1 MAQQFRAGGLPG
13 FVVSAEG
20 LSVVLRE
27 LKALDPALRKE
38 LVAEMKAGIKPIGS
52 DLLSKIPSA
61 PPLSRFSP
69 QLGSSPYVWRKP
81 SMVVRT
87 PLAKRGKKPGTF
99 PVVSIQFNDR
109 RPNAG
114 LSILELA
121 GTKNIGRKKGG
132 LTPAGQAMIRNL
144 NSRYPVQGG
153 LGRFVIPDFKKKQAD
168 ATRVAVKILEK
179 FAAKVNRRLR

>member
-1 MAQQFRAGGLPG
+1 MGQQFRAGGLPG

-20 LSVVLRE
+20 LSTVLRE
-27 LKALDPALRKE
+27 LKALDPELRKE
-38 LVAEMKAGIKPIGS
+38 LVREMKAGIKPIGT

-61 PPLSRFSP
+61 PPLSGFAPSV
-69 QLGSSPYVWRKP
+69 GSSPYIWKKP
-81 SMVVRT
+81 RMSVKT
-87 PLAKRGKKPGTF
+87 PLAKRAKEAGTF
-99 PVVSIQFNDR
+99 PVVSIAFNDA

-121 GTKNIGRKKGG
+121 GTKNIGRQKRG

-168 ATRVAVKILEK
+168 ATRVAVKILDK